1 MLLLNFEELCYVI
14 DCNYLVIVMLR
25 VNLNVFFTDMRDRS
39 SVGCLMW
46 MQDVTRI
53 SMVGRVGP
61 KGPSTKYVT
70 LLYMF

>member
-1 MLLLNFEELCYVI
+1 MLLLNFEQMCYVI

-25 VNLNVFFTDMRDRS
+25 VNLNVFFSEMEDRS
-39 SVGCLMW
+39 AVSCLMW

-61 KGPSTKYVT
+61 NS
-70 LLYMF
+70 